1 MLDSADSSATFEHT
15 RSLERNVWKFYLLK
29 YAWGMRWG
37 TLLPIFALYFQDRGI
52 SLTGFMILMA
62 SLNLFS
68 VAAELP
74 TGLFADRF
82 SRKWSIFLGALLGCG
97 GVLVLIFAANYFIFM
112 LGFIVVG
119 IGAAFA
125 SGADMALFYDS
136 IKAAGWEGRAQ
147 PLLARALA
155 IENVGMVSGMLLTGL
170 IVSKTGLVGSF
181 WGSAASLLTAAVI
194 ALTFV
199 EPTVARNLPSPSQT
213 TTFREK
219 SRDYFGR
226 LKETVQTI
234 TRNPELVGLLIV
246 YVVMMRVHFLMERPF
261 AGPYLTSLGFS
272 YSQLGFL
279 FMFYYCVMSLFMLGS
294 ARIRAWLWGSE
305 RAAILSLCVVGASAL
320 VVFVNASLTP
330 IVIVGMLGIYV
341 MMGLLHPFMLESLN
355 RRLLS
360 AQRAS
365 CLSLVQASN
374 YTLGLLLGPAL
385 GAVADNFDLA
395 TGLLVFQWT
404 FVPVIALAVFLAW
417 RVLIPP
423 ARREATASSSGDG

>member
-1 MLDSADSSATFEHT
+1 M
-15 RSLERNVWKFYLLK
+15 
-29 YAWGMRWG
+29 
-37 TLLPIFALYFQDRGI
+37 
-52 SLTGFMILMA
+52 
-62 SLNLFS
+62 
-68 VAAELP
+68 
-74 TGLFADRF
+74 
-82 SRKWSIFLGALLGCG
+82 
-97 GVLVLIFAANYFIFM
+97 
-112 LGFIVVG
+112 
-119 IGAAFA
+119 
-125 SGADMALFYDS
+125 
-136 IKAAGWEGRAQ
+136 
-147 PLLARALA
+147 
-155 IENVGMVSGMLLTGL
+155 
-170 IVSKTGLVGSF
+170 
-181 WGSAASLLTAAVI
+181 TAAVI

-199 EPTVARNLPSPSQT
+199 EPTVARSLPSPSQS
-213 TTFREK
+213 TTFRAK

-234 TRNPELVGLLIV
+234 TRNPELVGLLIF

-279 FMFYYCVMSLFMLGS
+279 FMFYYCVMSLFLLGS

-305 RAAILSLCVVGASAL
+305 RAALLSLGVIGASAL
-320 VVFVNASLTP
+320 VVFVNASVTP

-341 MMGLLHPFMLESLN
+341 MIGLLHPLMLESLN

-374 YTLGLLLGPAL
+374 YTLGLLLGPTL
-385 GAVADNFDLA
+385 GAVSDNFDLA

-404 FVPVIALAVFLAW
+404 FVPVIALAVLQAW

-423 ARREATASSSGDG
+423 AQSEATGGSSDS